1 MYSNLKRTHYEE
13 NNFIGSF
20 CFNGH
25 NCICT
30 TGLWLRDQGRTKLRC
45 QWRLFPIGGKRP
57 KSNVG
62 YHIGVFGKLGDKIYF
77 RPELVYT
84 KMKSDYDNSSF
95 DMSKLDAPL
104 LVGVN
109 IIGPLQVFAGPAL
122 QYILDTDFENVSIGD
137 AKNDFSVGL
146 NIGAGVSFG
155 KFGIDLRYER
165 GFNKNEIT
173 ILDNNNVPIGDRI
186 DTRPDQLILSLGL
199 RL

>member
-1 MYSNLKRTHYEE
+1 MKKTVLLAAFALISITAFAQQGSGFGIKGGLNYGANGDYFQSAE
-13 NNFIGSF
+13 NAYKN
-20 CFNGH
+20 
-25 NCICT
+25 
-30 TGLWLRDQGRTKLRC
+30 
-45 QWRLFPIGGKRP
+45 P
-57 KSNVG
+57 KGNVG
-62 YHIGVFGKLGDKIYF
+62 YHLGVFGKLGDKIYF

-84 KMKSDYDNSSF
+84 KMKSDYDNNSF
-95 DMSKLDAPL
+95 NMSKLDAPL

-122 QYILDTDFENVSIGD
+122 QYILDTDYEDITIGD
-137 AKNDFSVGL
+137 VKNDFSVGL

-165 GFNKNEIT
+165 GFSKNEVEV
-173 ILDNNNVPIGDRI
+173 LDNNNLTIGNL

>member
-1 MYSNLKRTHYEE
+1 MKKTILLAAFALMGITAFAQQGSGFGIKGGLNYGANGDYFQSAE
-13 NNFIGSF
+13 NAYKNPDG
-20 CFNGH
+20 
-25 NCICT
+25 
-30 TGLWLRDQGRTKLRC
+30 
-45 QWRLFPIGGKRP
+45 
-57 KSNVG
+57 NVG